1 MAAMKTQDDTPPF
14 RAWAPTPPMG
24 WNSWDCFAT
33 TVTEDQV
40 LAQASFMAEK
50 LKEKGWRYIV
60 VDAQW
65 FEPGADDFQYR
76 KDARLCMDGYGRL
89 LPAPNR
95 FPSSSGGAGFKP
107 LADRVHALGLGFGL
121 HLMRGIPR
129 QAVREN
135 LPLLGGP
142 HRARDIADE
151 SSVCSWNGDNFG
163 VDMSR
168 PGSQEYYDSVFAL
181 LAEWGVDFVKV
192 DDISRPYLENLG
204 EIEAVRRA
212 IDRAGRPMVLSLS
225 PGATDIRAAGH
236 AAAHA
241 NLWRISD
248 DFWDRWLALREQ
260 FGRLALWNGNRAQ
273 GAWPDADMLP
283 LGTISLG
290 SRTTRFTRDEQTA
303 MMTLWCIARSPLMHG
318 GDLSKTDD
326 FTLSLLSNEEVIA
339 VNQRS
344 AGNRRVAE
352 RDGMVAWTAEVPGSP
367 DRYLALFNLRD
378 RVELCES
385 NARHAAILSTA
396 PGNGEEIDIG
406 IEDGRRLFLAAF
418 PAQAMGGFVPVTWE
432 SPRFIFKGGAERP
445 LSGYQW
451 TKADAQ
457 WDSAAFAAAGPG
469 EPERLGAL
477 ASAAIEYAIP
487 PGAERFRARV
497 SARRYS
503 GADGDSAVRV
513 LAVVGTQGNE
523 DRRDAVPMEIPL
535 AELGFEGRVRVRDL
549 WARAE
554 LGTTAVSLRAAVPFH
569 GSRLFRLTPIPG

>member
-1 MAAMKTQDDTPPF
+1 MAAMDTQYDTPSF

-40 LAQASFMAEK
+40 MAQASFMAEK
-50 LKEKGWRYIV
+50 LKGTGWRYVV

-95 FPSSSGGAGFKP
+95 FPSSAGGAGFKP

-135 LPLLGGP
+135 LPLLGSTC
-142 HRARDIADE
+142 RAQDIADQ

-163 VDMSR
+163 VDTSR

-192 DDISRPYLENLG
+192 DDISRPYLDNSG

-212 IDRAGRPMVLSLS
+212 IDRTGWPMVLSLS
-225 PGATDIRAAGH
+225 PGATDLRAAGH

-260 FGRLALWNGNRAQ
+260 FGRLALWNGHRAQ

-290 SRTTRFTRDEQTA
+290 GRTTRFTRDEQTA
-303 MMTLWCIARSPLMHG
+303 MMTLWCVARSPLMHG

-326 FTLSLLSNEEVIA
+326 FTLSLLTNEEVIS

-344 AGNRRVAE
+344 AGNRPVAE

-378 RVELCES
+378 RVELSES
-385 NARHAAILSTA
+385 NARHATVLSTA
-396 PGNGEEIDIG
+396 PGVGEQIDIG
-406 IEDGRRLFLAAF
+406 IGDGQRLFLAAF
-418 PAQAMGGFVPVTWE
+418 PADERGGFVPVAWE
-432 SPRFIFKGGAERP
+432 SPRFAFAGGVERP
-445 LSGYQW
+445 LADFKW

-457 WDSAAFAAAGPG
+457 WDSAAISAPEGGKPAAL
-469 EPERLGAL
+469 RTL
-477 ASAAIEYAIP
+477 ASALIEYAIP
-487 PGAERFRARV
+487 PGAERFKARV
-497 SARRYS
+497 SAQRPS
-503 GADGDSAVRV
+503 GAREDSAVRI
-513 LAVVGTQGNE
+513 LSVVGTEANQ

-535 AELGFEGRVRVRDL
+535 ADIGMVGPVRVRDL

-554 LGTTAVSLRAAVPFH
+554 LGTTEGSLRAAVPFH
-569 GSRLFRLTPIPG
+569 GARLFRLIPAAG